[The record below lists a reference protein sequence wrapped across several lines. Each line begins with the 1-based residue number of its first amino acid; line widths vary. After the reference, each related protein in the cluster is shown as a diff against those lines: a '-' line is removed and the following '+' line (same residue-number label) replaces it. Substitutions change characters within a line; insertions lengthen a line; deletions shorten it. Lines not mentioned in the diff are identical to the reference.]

1 MNGGRRGRATTL
13 TGIVG
18 ALAVGSGALSP
29 ESRVG
34 GEGWGTGEAMGS
46 RGLSP
51 QSRTSGEGW
60 GTGGGSAKCKKEIE
74 RG

>member
-1 MNGGRRGRATTL
+1 MGGEGEEPPRLPRLLEHWRRDLEPCRRSRGRA
-13 TGIVG
+13 GK
-18 ALAVGSGALSP
+18 SG
-29 ESRVG
+29 VG
-34 GEGWGTGEAMGS
+34 GKAVGS

-60 GTGGGSAKCKKEIE
+60 GTGGGSAKCRKEIE